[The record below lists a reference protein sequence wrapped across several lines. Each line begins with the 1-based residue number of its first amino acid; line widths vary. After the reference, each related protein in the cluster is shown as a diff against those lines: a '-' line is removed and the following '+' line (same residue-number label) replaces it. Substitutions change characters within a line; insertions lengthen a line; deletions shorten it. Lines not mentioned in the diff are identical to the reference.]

1 MQVMSVEEKAM
12 FTKVLKDGD
21 VNVAKEIVR
30 ETGFEKI
37 SEMRADLMER
47 LLSRLAERF
56 KVR

>member
-1 MQVMSVEEKAM
+1 MQDMSVDEKTM

-21 VNVAKEIVR
+21 VNIAKETVR
-30 ETGFEKI
+30 EMGFEKI
-37 SEMRADLMER
+37 SEMRADLRES